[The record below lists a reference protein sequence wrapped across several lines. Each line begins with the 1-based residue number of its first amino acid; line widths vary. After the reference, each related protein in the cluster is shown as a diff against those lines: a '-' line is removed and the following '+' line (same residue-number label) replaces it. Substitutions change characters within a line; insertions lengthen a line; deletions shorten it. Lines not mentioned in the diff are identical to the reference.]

1 MLAIFGFFFLLFG
14 SSSILLITTGA
25 LDPQQWV
32 PTPWDQVL
40 IPFTQLD
47 TSHGL
52 SVVGICL
59 GVSIISVVFLLIELR
74 PPSTKVPVLMVE
86 KDHLG
91 QITASIS
98 SIRDLV
104 NREATNIQGVQE
116 IRTQVHNSSKG
127 IHLQCRLS
135 VAPHANTSQLGQQI
149 QERVKRAVEH
159 FLGKPVLGINVQT
172 QIAPLTKHNK
182 GVQSRVH

>member
-1 MLAIFGFFFLLFG
+1 M
-14 SSSILLITTGA
+14 LITTGA

-32 PTPWDQVL
+32 PTPWDQIL

-52 SVVGICL
+52 LVVSICF
-59 GVSIISVVFLLIELR
+59 GVSILSVLFLLIELR
-74 PPSTKVPVLMVE
+74 PPSAKVPELVVE

-91 QITASIS
+91 QISATIS

-104 NREATNIQGVQE
+104 NREATTVQGVLE
-116 IRTQVHNSSKG
+116 SRTHVKNSSKG

-135 VAPHANTSQLGQQI
+135 VAPHVNTSQLGQHI
-149 QERVKRAVEH
+149 QERIKTAVEH
-159 FLGKPVLGINVQT
+159 FLGKPLLGIDIQT
-172 QIAPLTKHNK
+172 QISPLTKSIQ
-182 GVQSRVH
+182 GIQSRVH